1 MLPCSCCRG
10 LSSHPLRYL
19 ERVGRIGA
27 RGVGGFIERAESRIL
42 YQIPSNLLILET
54 RLSHL
59 LYDLRVAPAI
69 LSEFISGEDRAMPIN
84 NEFPASLK
92 STYLNAA
99 SVGLMPRVASNYL
112 EAWQRDIA
120 ENGTLNFDEIAE
132 AKAFDDLRNA
142 FAAMIGCAS
151 TDIAVASSASEFI
164 ASIAWAIMPPAGTRI
179 VTTDI
184 VFPSTAYPWARV
196 ARHTGA
202 QMHYVVAEDGVV
214 DEDALIRAIDER
226 TSVVSISH
234 VEYSTG
240 QCFNLRR
247 IAAAAKGVGAFL
259 LVDGSQSVGAVPID
273 VREAQIDALVTTSY
287 KWLCGPFGVG
297 LAYLSPRWQSVLD
310 PGITGWRSHSDVYD
324 LRADRCSYHN
334 DARRF
339 EFSTMAYGC
348 AGSLAKSIAYLNT
361 YGVSNIMQGNAA
373 LIDRLLGNV
382 ATLGIHIVSPLSPG
396 TRSSIISFKIPGLPS
411 SRVIQRLGARGII
424 TSPRRD
430 YIRVSPHFY
439 NTESDIDR
447 LADALTSVIGT
458 RSHGST

>member
-1 MLPCSCCRG
+1 
-10 LSSHPLRYL
+10 
-19 ERVGRIGA
+19 
-27 RGVGGFIERAESRIL
+27 
-42 YQIPSNLLILET
+42 
-54 RLSHL
+54 
-59 LYDLRVAPAI
+59 
-69 LSEFISGEDRAMPIN
+69 MPIN
-84 NEFPASLK
+84 SEFPASLK
-92 STYLNAA
+92 STYLNSA
-99 SVGLMPRVASNYL
+99 SVALMPRVASNYL

-132 AKAFDDLRNA
+132 AKVFDDLRDA
-142 FAAMIGCAS
+142 FAAMIGCAA

-164 ASIAWAIMPPAGTRI
+164 ASIAWAVMPPADTKI

-196 ARHTGA
+196 ARYTGA
-202 QMHYVVAEDGVV
+202 QMHYVVAEDGVI

-240 QCFNLRR
+240 QCFDLKR

-273 VREAQIDALVTTSY
+273 VRDAQIDALVTTSY

-297 LAYLSPRWQSVLD
+297 LAYLSPKWQSVLD

-324 LRADRCSYHN
+324 LQADRCTYHK

-348 AGSLAKSIAYLNT
+348 AGSLAKSIAYLNAF
-361 YGVSNIMQGNAA
+361 GVSNIMKCNAA
-373 LIDRLLGNV
+373 LIDRLVKHIEN
-382 ATLGIHIVSPLSPG
+382 LGIHIVSPMNPG
-396 TRSSIISFKIPGLPS
+396 ARSSIISLKIPHLASG
-411 SRVIQRLGARGII
+411 RVIQQLGDRGII
-424 TSPRRD
+424 ASPRRA

-439 NTESDIDR
+439 NSEGDIDR
-447 LADALTSVIGT
+447 LADALTSIIEKSRHEKT
-458 RSHGST
+458 